1 VKRVTKG
8 GLLLICSLFLLTA
21 CGSSGIGKIAGVK
34 SGPNA
39 LTGIPGVNGPVL
51 FVKIDD
57 TQPAHPQIGLNRAD
71 VVYIEQVEGG
81 LTRLAAVFSNQLP
94 PIIGPIRSARISDI
108 DLMANYGHPAFAYS
122 GAQKLFL
129 PVLKAANIED
139 LGAEHEPPSIYSRD
153 PSRQDPTNML
163 LDPQAL
169 LTKAIVTEKRTIDNA
184 KSVGWKFGP
193 LPKTG
198 VPVVSVDLKW
208 PASSYQVTWS
218 APQKRWLLSYRHE
231 PDLGSDGIQLG
242 SPTFIVQNVSITNSI
257 YHDHNG
263 NYTPFSNTVGS
274 GTGYL
279 LRDGQSIPVYWNRAT
294 PASATT
300 WTLKDGSPAYFSPG
314 QVWIALTDQKPTFT
328 MPTPTGMATPAP
340 TK

>member
-1 VKRVTKG
+1 MKTASKSAFLVVCC
-8 GLLLICSLFLLTA
+8 LLLLTA
-21 CGSSGIGKIAGVK
+21 CGSKRVGESAGIQ
-34 SGPNA
+34 SSPNA
-39 LTGIPGVNGPVL
+39 LTGMPGINGPVL

-57 TQPAHPQIGLNRAD
+57 TQPAHPQIGLDKAD
-71 VVYIEQVEGG
+71 VVYIEEVEGG
-81 LTRLAAVFSNQLP
+81 LTRLAAVFSNALP
-94 PIIGPIRSARISDI
+94 PFIGPIRSARISDI
-108 DLMANYGHPAFAYS
+108 DLMASYGHPAFAYS

-129 PVLKAANIED
+129 PVIEAANIEN
-139 LGAEHEPPSIYSRD
+139 LGAELEPPSIYSRD
-153 PSRQDPTNML
+153 PGRQAPTNML

-169 LTKAIVTEKRTIDNA
+169 LTKAIVTEKRNIDTA

-198 VPVVSVDLKW
+198 VPILGVDLKW
-208 PASSYQVTWS
+208 PASSYQLTWS
-218 APQKRWLLSYRHE
+218 VAQKRWLLMYRHE

-242 SPTFIVQNVSITNSI
+242 SPTFIIQNVSITNSI
-257 YHDHNG
+257 YHDHNN

-279 LRDGQSIPVYWNRAT
+279 LRDGQSISVFWNRAT
-294 PASATT
+294 PASGTT

-314 QVWIALTDQKPTFT
+314 QVWIALTDQVPTFT
-328 MPTPTGMATPAP
+328 MPAPTGTPAPAP

>member
-1 VKRVTKG
+1 MKAVSKSAF
-8 GLLLICSLFLLTA
+8 LIACSLILLTA
-21 CGSSGIGKIAGVK
+21 CGSNGSGKSAGAQ

-39 LTGIPGVNGPVL
+39 LTGMPGINGPVL

-57 TQPAHPQIGLNRAD
+57 TQPAHPQIGLGKAD

-81 LTRLAAVFSNQLP
+81 LTRLAAVFSSQLP
-94 PIIGPIRSARISDI
+94 PFIGPIRSARISDI
-108 DLMANYGHPAFAYS
+108 DLMASYGRPAFAYS

-129 PVLKAANIED
+129 PVIRAANIED
-139 LGAEHEPPSIYSRD
+139 LGAEREPASIYSRD
-153 PSRQDPTNML
+153 PSRENPTNML
-163 LDPQAL
+163 LDPEAL
-169 LTKAIVTEKRTIDNA
+169 LTKAIVTEKRSIDTA

-198 VPVVSVDLKW
+198 VPIVSVDLKW

-218 APQKRWLLSYRHE
+218 VAQKRWLLSYRHE

-242 SPTFIVQNVSITNSI
+242 SPTFIIQNVSITNSI
-257 YHDHNG
+257 YHDHN

-294 PASATT
+294 PTAATT
-300 WTLKDGSPAYFSPG
+300 WTLKDGYPAYFSPG

-328 MPTPTGMATPAP
+328 MPVPTGTPEPAP